1 MESFLSPSPFAWAL
15 GIELRSPSL
24 FSKPL
29 YFYPVNHFKSPDL
42 KLQTLFEVLGSQA
55 CAATPGKVHLLVKG
69 WVL

>member
-24 FSKPL
+24 FIKPI
-29 YFYPVNHFKSPDL
+29 YFYPVNHL

-69 WVL
+69 CVL